1 MKPYLISQSQAVLS
15 LLRPPVLGGHTVIIA
30 LIVLF
35 FLTQGCLQSLELKGL
50 IEIIRSHKYS
60 TGIG

>member
-30 LIVLF
+30 LILLYHA
-35 FLTQGCLQSLELKGL
+35 FL
-50 IEIIRSHKYS
+50 S
-60 TGIG
+60 TGLGILLHINSQGQELPYLP